1 MIKSSVIPSHEEQV
15 DIVMNGWELPEWFE
29 LQKVPSTMV
38 SRLYN
43 YNIDLK
49 SK

>member
-1 MIKSSVIPSHEEQV
+1 MIKSSVIPSLEEQV
-15 DIVMNGWELPEWFE
+15 DVVMNRWKLPEWFE
-29 LQKVPSTMV
+29 LQKFPFTTV